1 MQKSPI
7 TKYKPWGVIDLPNRE
22 WPSKTID
29 RAPIWCSV
37 DLRDGNQ
44 APPYTHGREGET
56 RTF

>member
-1 MQKSPI
+1 MQKQI

-22 WPSKTID
+22 WPNRTID

-37 DLRDGNQ
+37 DLRGWQPNT
-44 APPYTHGREGET
+44 PYTHGREGET